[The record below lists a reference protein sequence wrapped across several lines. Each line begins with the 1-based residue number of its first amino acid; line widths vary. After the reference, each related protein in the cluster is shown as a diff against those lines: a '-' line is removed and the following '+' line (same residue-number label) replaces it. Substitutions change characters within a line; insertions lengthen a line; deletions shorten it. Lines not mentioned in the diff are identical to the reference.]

1 MKING
6 PWKIKES
13 REIYKN
19 FWTKFREDKVIGPDG
34 KDRSI
39 AILEARNGV
48 SVLPI
53 DEYGYVYLEDQF
65 RYVIERRSI
74 ETGGGAINDNES
86 ALDAAKREL
95 REELGI
101 EADEW
106 VDLGIVNPFTSIVK
120 SSQQMFLARNLRFGK
135 DDQDSAENITLI
147 KVKLEEAVEMVI
159 NGAITHAPSC
169 VLILKANGYLK
180 LKLL

>member
-19 FWTKFREDKVIGPDG
+19 FWMKFREDKVVGPDG

-48 SVLPI
+48 SVLPM
-53 DEYGYVYLEDQF
+53 DESGYVYLEDQF
-65 RYVIERRSI
+65 RYVMEGHSI
-74 ETGGGAINDNES
+74 EAGGGGVDWDEN

-95 REELGI
+95 QEELGI
-101 EADEW
+101 EAGEW
-106 VDLGIVNPFTSIVK
+106 IDLGLVNPFTSIVK
-120 SSQQMFLARNLRFGK
+120 SSQQLFLAKGLKFGENN
-135 DDQDSAENITLI
+135 QDSVENIKLV
-147 KVKLEEAVEMVI
+147 KVKLEEALRMVMD
-159 NGAITHAPSC
+159 GTITYAPSC
-169 VLILKANGYLK
+169 VLILKANEYLK
-180 LKLL
+180 SNVF